1 VSQFRAGHGVI
12 DNDIIAAFEKQAIF
26 QAAISDT
33 SNSNWTPPGELW
45 KTIQSGSKTFEVWKG
60 SLADLA
66 VQQMLKRI
74 QILVSFFIEAGTP
87 LDLRE
92 TEEALKRWTVFFLY
106 QKTTETP
113 AGTGSPYTFMG
124 YSTVYRYFMY
134 QPPTPPASPATI
146 KKQPIQPARRDDF
159 KFPAPEENAPE
170 LQFSSHPC
178 RSRISQFVIL
188 PPFQK
193 GGNGSRFYNAIFDNF
208 LADAKTIEITVE
220 DPNEAFDDLRDLN
233 DLARLRLNPTF
244 AALRLNTKVSLKA
257 KGPVPRDIIDVEALE
272 KIRTKFK
279 IAPRQFARVVEMQ
292 LLSLIPL
299 GVRQSLIEHSRKSI
313 PNLSAKEH
321 EYHLWILMVKKRLY
335 KHNKDMLIQLDRTD
349 RIQKLEEVTGGV
361 EADYARLLR
370 DFDKRIKGPA
380 VALPIVS
387 SNGKRS
393 SPEEVEEVGEPSAKK
408 VKFS

>member
-1 VSQFRAGHGVI
+1 VLVDCCGIANTVT
-12 DNDIIAAFEKQAIF
+12 AAFEKQAVF
-26 QAAISDT
+26 EAAISDP
-33 SNSNWTPPGELW
+33 SYSNWTPPGELW

-66 VQQMLKRI
+66 IQQMLKRI

-106 QKTTETP
+106 QKATERTEP
-113 AGTGSPYTFMG
+113 TVSPYTFMG

-134 QPPTPPASPATI
+134 QPLTPPASPAV
-146 KKQPIQPARRDDF
+146 KRQAIQSASRDDF
-159 KFPAPEENAPE
+159 KFPAPEDNAPE

-188 PPFQK
+188 PPFQG
-193 GGNGSRFYNAIFDNF
+193 GGNGSRFYNAIFDHF
-208 LADAKTIEITVE
+208 LADPKTIEITVE

-233 DLARLRLNPTF
+233 DLARLRLNSEF
-244 AALRLNTKVSLKA
+244 AALRINTKVSLRA
-257 KGPVPRDIIDVEALE
+257 KGPVPRDIVDADGLE
-272 KIRTKFK
+272 RIRTKFK
-279 IAPRQFARVVEMQ
+279 IAPRQFARVVEMH

-299 GVRQSLIEHSRKSI
+299 GVRQSLIEHSKKAI
-313 PNLSAKEH
+313 TNLPAKEH

-335 KHNKDMLIQLDRTD
+335 KHNKDMLIQLDRAE

-370 DFDKRIKGPA
+370 NFDKRMKGPV
-380 VALPIVS
+380 VAAAIAS

-393 SPEEVEEVGEPSAKK
+393 SPDGAEEAGEPSAKK
-408 VKFS
+408 VKFA